1 MEIQTPIKKTWHA
14 KHKEKMTYSDRI
26 ADSVSSF
33 VGSWPFLIIQSAII
47 LVWVAWNTIPGLPHF
62 DAFPFILLTL
72 VLSLQAAY
80 AAPIIMMSQNRQSD
94 RDRIQAMEDFETN
107 VKAKEEIEKL
117 ITSLDRIEVEK
128 LDKILAILDKTQ
140 K

>member
-1 MEIQTPIKKTWHA
+1 MVRPKVVNMPDPHEYIEPTRSIKSQNRVNA
-14 KHKEKMTYSDRI
+14 PYNYNEDYD
-26 ADSVSSF
+26 
-33 VGSWPFLIIQSAII
+33 
-47 LVWVAWNTIPGLPHF
+47 IPGLPHF

-128 LDKILAILDKTQ
+128 LDKILAILNKTQ